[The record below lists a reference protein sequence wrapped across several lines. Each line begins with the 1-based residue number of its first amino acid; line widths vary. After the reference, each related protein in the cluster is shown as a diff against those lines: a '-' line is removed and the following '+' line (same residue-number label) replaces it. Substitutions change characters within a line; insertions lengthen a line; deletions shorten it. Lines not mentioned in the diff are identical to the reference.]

1 MNELYTLPA
10 HVIAAMIRRGAVSS
24 TEVVNAHI
32 ARLEQVDGA
41 LNALVED
48 RFADARREAA
58 AADAR
63 RAADGPG
70 DLPPLHGVPCTI
82 KEFLAVDGMSW
93 TAGIVCRRDQRAR
106 GDATV
111 VARLRAAGAIIL
123 GVSNVPEGG
132 MWMETDNAIFGRTVN
147 PWDPARTSGGS
158 SGGEGALLAAGA
170 APFGIGSDIAG
181 SIRIPA
187 AFCGVV
193 GHKPTSLLVPTT
205 GHWGPGTAAAERMLS
220 VGPMGRTVRDLEL
233 VMGII
238 AGPDGTSAVDRRWPD
253 GPAEPHDDLRGV
265 TVVPVVDHAGIRP
278 APEVARQV
286 ERAAA
291 ALAERGATVR
301 PLDVAT
307 WRRAFGRTFAV
318 WSRAMTAAT
327 GEGPTFSELIGGGR
341 RISVVAEAVRTA
353 VGRRRMIPATIGLIA
368 LERLAHV
375 PFGDRLLA
383 LAPEVAD
390 VQRTLEDLL
399 GDRGV
404 LLHPPYP
411 RPAPRHHAALL
422 RPFDFVYT
430 ALFNLV
436 GFPVTAVPTGFDRGG
451 VPLGVQIAARRGNDP
466 LTLRVGR
473 AVEDALGG
481 WRIAPVR
488 AAG

>member
-1 MNELYTLPA
+1 MNQLCTLPA
-10 HVIAAMIRRGAVSS
+10 HVLASMIRTGAIRSS
-24 TEVVNAHI
+24 DVVEAHI

-41 LNALVED
+41 LNGLVED
-48 RFADARREAA
+48 RFDAARREAA

-63 RAADGPG
+63 IAAGAT
-70 DLPPLHGVPCTI
+70 DLPPLFGVPCTI

-93 TAGIVCRRDQRAR
+93 TAGIVARRDQRAR

-111 VARLRAAGAIIL
+111 VSRLRAAGAIVL

-132 MWMETDNAIFGRTVN
+132 MWMETDNALFGRTVN
-147 PWDPARTSGGS
+147 PWDRARTAGGS

-181 SIRIPA
+181 SIRIPS

-193 GHKPTSLLVPTT
+193 GHKPTALLVPTT
-205 GHWGPGTAAAERMLS
+205 GHWGPGTAAAERMLC
-220 VGPMGRTVRDLEL
+220 VGPMGRSVRDLEL
-233 VMGII
+233 VMEII
-238 AGPDGTSAVDRRWPD
+238 SGPDGVSGVDRTWPSE
-253 GPAEPHDDLRGV
+253 PAGSHHDLRGI
-265 TVVPVVDHAGIRP
+265 TVYPVVDHGGIRP
-278 APEVARQV
+278 APDVARQV
-286 ERAAA
+286 ERSAA

-301 PLDVAT
+301 TLDAAT
-307 WRRAFGRTFAV
+307 WQRGFGRTFAV

-327 GEGPTFSELIGGGR
+327 GDGPSFAELIGGGR
-341 RISVVAEAVRTA
+341 PVSVLAEAVRTA

-375 PFGDRLLA
+375 PFGDRILA
-383 LAPEVAD
+383 QAPEVAD

-399 GDRGV
+399 GDRAV

-436 GFPVTAVPTGFDRGG
+436 GFPVTSVPTGFDRGG
-451 VPLGVQIAARRGNDP
+451 VPLGVQVAARRGGDR
-466 LTLRVGR
+466 LTLRVAR
-473 AVEDALGG
+473 ALEDALGG
-481 WRIAPVR
+481 WRVAPV
-488 AAG
+488 AS

>member
-1 MNELYTLPA
+1 MNQLCTLPA
-10 HVIAAMIRRGAVSS
+10 HVLASMIRSRAVRSS
-24 TEVVNAHI
+24 DVVEAHI

-41 LNALVED
+41 LNGLVED
-48 RFADARREAA
+48 RFDAARREAA
-58 AADAR
+58 AADAQL
-63 RAADGPG
+63 AAGAT
-70 DLPPLHGVPCTI
+70 DLPPLFGVPCTI

-93 TAGIVCRRDQRAR
+93 TAGIVARRDQRAR

-111 VARLRAAGAIIL
+111 VSRLRAAGAIVL

-132 MWMETDNAIFGRTVN
+132 MWMETDNALFGRTVN
-147 PWDPARTSGGS
+147 PWDPARTAGGS

-181 SIRIPA
+181 SIRIPS

-193 GHKPTSLLVPTT
+193 GHKPTALLVPTT
-205 GHWGPGTAAAERMLS
+205 GHWGPGTAAAERMLC
-220 VGPMGRTVRDLEL
+220 VGPMGRSVRDLEL
-233 VMGII
+233 VMEII
-238 AGPDGTSAVDRRWPD
+238 SGPDGVSGVDRTWPSE
-253 GPAEPHDDLRGV
+253 PAGSHHDLRGI
-265 TVVPVVDHAGIRP
+265 TVYPVVDHGGIRP
-278 APEVARQV
+278 APDVARQV
-286 ERAAA
+286 ERSAA

-301 PLDVAT
+301 TLDAAT
-307 WRRAFGRTFAV
+307 WQRGFGRTFAV

-327 GEGPTFSELIGGGR
+327 GDGPSFAELIGGGR
-341 RISVVAEAVRTA
+341 PVSVLAEAVRTA

-375 PFGDRLLA
+375 PFGDRILA
-383 LAPEVAD
+383 QAPEVAD

-399 GDRGV
+399 GDRAV

-436 GFPVTAVPTGFDRGG
+436 GFPVTSVPTGFDRGG
-451 VPLGVQIAARRGNDP
+451 VPLGVQVAARRGGDR
-466 LTLRVGR
+466 LTLRVAR
-473 AVEDALGG
+473 ALEESLGG
-481 WRIAPVR
+481 WRVAPV
-488 AAG
+488 GG